1 MNIGSD
7 QLEQIWDNLLSRQ
20 PNLIQAAFSSL
31 DSINQKA
38 VLAHLYRMVDEAG
51 WQPEQRASA
60 RAAIKALGSQ
70 SNQDK

>member
-1 MNIGSD
+1 MNIESD

-38 VLAHLYRMVDEAG
+38 VLAHLYRMVDETG

-60 RAAIKALGSQ
+60 RAAIKVLGSQ